1 MATDDDGATTTTT
14 TTTTTTSKI
23 YTKTGDGGSSCLY
36 NMERRDKDDAA
47 FEALG
52 DVDECNVAVGIAR
65 EFCLDEAN
73 GLEAEVCR
81 RWATRARE
89 GVRWDRERREETDCG
104 RRALFRDAQLAEIQS
119 RLLDV
124 GSAVATPL
132 YGSSESKCA
141 RASFSETHVETLE
154 RWIDALDARLPK
166 LTSFLLVSGGKAS
179 VFLHQA
185 RVVCRRAERRCV
197 PLVRAG
203 AVPDVVRVYLNRLSD
218 YMFTAARFAA
228 MRAGREEES
237 YKKA

>member
-1 MATDDDGATTTTT
+1 MATDDDGATTT

-81 RWATRARE
+81 RRATRARE

-104 RRALFRDAQLAEIQS
+104 RRA
-119 RLLDV
+119 
-124 GSAVATPL
+124 
-132 YGSSESKCA
+132 
-141 RASFSETHVETLE
+141 FSG
-154 RWIDALDARLPK
+154 R
-166 LTSFLLVSGGKAS
+166 
-179 VFLHQA
+179 
-185 RVVCRRAERRCV
+185 
-197 PLVRAG
+197 
-203 AVPDVVRVYLNRLSD
+203 
-218 YMFTAARFAA
+218 AARGDTESIV
-228 MRAGREEES
+228 GRRIGGGDAVVWKFGE
-237 YKKA
+237 